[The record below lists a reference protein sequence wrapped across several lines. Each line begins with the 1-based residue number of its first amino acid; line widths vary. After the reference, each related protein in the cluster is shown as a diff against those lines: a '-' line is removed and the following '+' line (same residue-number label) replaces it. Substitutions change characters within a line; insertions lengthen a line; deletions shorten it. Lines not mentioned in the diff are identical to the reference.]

1 MAAPGPEFRWGIVLR
16 RSKLNANGTE
26 ESTNRQE
33 YEIAHYIRDNNMGVI
48 VQTYKDISSAWKPGA
63 PRPSYKN
70 ALVDLAL
77 GTIDGIA
84 VLSIDRLTR
93 RKDQVRPV
101 LDALEAMGGRL
112 LSLEDELDTADD
124 RPGGNTEL
132 RLRELV
138 ARAEGESA
146 RTSQRAKLM
155 AKHRARKGLHQ
166 TSSNRPFGRTI
177 DWFGLVPQ
185 EVELI
190 HEAARRVVEG
200 ESIHAICRDWT
211 SRGVST
217 TTGVTRWSNDKLKVK
232 SHFVV

>member
-26 ESTNRQE
+26 ESINRQE

-48 VQTYKDISSAWKPGA
+48 VQTYKDIASAWKPGA

-112 LSLEDELDTADD
+112 S
-124 RPGGNTEL
+124 P
-132 RLRELV
+132 
-138 ARAEGESA
+138 S
-146 RTSQRAKLM
+146 RTSWTLPTIGQA
-155 AKHRARKGLHQ
+155 ATQ
-166 TSSNRPFGRTI
+166 SFG
-177 DWFGLVPQ
+177 
-185 EVELI
+185 
-190 HEAARRVVEG
+190 
-200 ESIHAICRDWT
+200 C
-211 SRGVST
+211 VS
-217 TTGVTRWSNDKLKVK
+217 W
-232 SHFVV
+232 